1 MSVCAQMSP
10 AETHIRSRNI
20 KNRLPILADCLGR
33 SPERSLASV
42 ARTMMRP
49 APLLL
54 LLAGVLFFFALGSHQ
69 LQGSTEARVAGIAM
83 AMHLDND
90 WVIPRLF
97 GEPFLEKPPL
107 SLWLDAGAIRLF
119 GATTWA
125 VRLASAFAGL
135 ISVMLFYAMLRT
147 FGRPKTMAFCASL
160 ILATMASYWGNVRGV
175 GEDSLLSLGVTTALL
190 AFYQAVRPES
200 ERQGSNAWAWALFT
214 AGMAIATLSKGV
226 LGLAMPGIVIFV
238 YLACTSVM
246 DKRVRLGDWLKPA
259 VFTLLALAPLLIWL
273 GFLFER
279 GGLQAVAEVLWTN
292 SVGRFSGSF
301 VEAGHYEPFYYYLLK
316 LPEAFL
322 PWNIL
327 VYLGL
332 WHFRKSLV
340 RNRYRLFFSVWLVAQ
355 FTLLTL
361 ASSKRVVY
369 LMAMTPA
376 AAVLAAEYAG
386 VLLAW
391 FKAHKPALYRY
402 HRGAI
407 VGAFTLAIL
416 SYMTAAFWFAPKAD
430 KRESFVPVISQA
442 KTFQTEGRDVVMYR
456 PNERIAG
463 ASVFYLQAHLPML
476 QNEAELRSF
485 LSAKPGNVALLDN
498 TEQLSEKVS
507 VIKQMAIGRQPYY
520 FVEQ

>member
-1 MSVCAQMSP
+1 M
-10 AETHIRSRNI
+10 T
-20 KNRLPILADCLGR
+20 
-33 SPERSLASV
+33 
-42 ARTMMRP
+42 RP
-49 APLLL
+49 ASLLL
-54 LLAGVLFFFALGSHQ
+54 LLAGLLFFFALGNHE

-83 AMHLDND
+83 AMHLDNN
-90 WVIPRLF
+90 WVVPQLF
-97 GEPFLEKPPL
+97 REPFLEKPPL

-135 ISVMLFYAMLRT
+135 LSVMLFYGMLRT
-147 FGRPKTMAFCASL
+147 FGRPKTLAFCAAL

-190 AFYQAVRPES
+190 AFYQAVRPER
-200 ERQGSNAWAWALFT
+200 EGSSAGAWALFT
-214 AGMAIATLSKGV
+214 AGMVIATLSKGV
-226 LGLAMPGIVIFV
+226 LGLALPGIVIFA
-238 YLACTSVM
+238 YLASTSLM
-246 DKRVRLGDWLKPA
+246 DKHLRIGDWLKPA
-259 VFTLLALAPLLIWL
+259 VFTLLALVPLMVWL
-273 GFLFER
+273 GFLFQR
-279 GGLQAVAEVLWTN
+279 GGMQAVGEVLWTN

-301 VEAGHYEPFYYYLLK
+301 VEAGHYEPFYYYIAK

-361 ASSKRVVY
+361 ASSKRTVY
-369 LMAMTPA
+369 LMALTPA

-386 VLLAW
+386 VLLEW
-391 FKAHKPALYRY
+391 LKAHKPALYRY
-402 HRGAI
+402 HGGVI
-407 VGAFTLAIL
+407 VSAFSLAIA
-416 SYMTAAFWFAPKAD
+416 SYLTAAFWFAPKAD

-442 KTFQTEGRDVVMYR
+442 RAFQADGRDVVMFQ

-463 ASVFYLQAHLPML
+463 ASVFYLQAYLPIL
-476 QNEAELRSF
+476 QTEAQLRSF
-485 LSAKPGNVALLDN
+485 LTAKPGNIALLDN
-498 TEQLSEKVS
+498 TRQLSGTVT
-507 VIKQMAIGRQPYY
+507 VIKEMKIGRQPYY
-520 FVEQ
+520 FIEQ